1 MKIEKGIIS
10 SSQLMFLIIGLIEA
24 STLTG
29 AFISGITKQDTW
41 IVLLAGFMI
50 CLFLLWVYT
59 SLSKKFPGRNLIEIN
74 DEIYGHNS
82 GKIMSILYIYY
93 FWFIIPANIRFITD
107 FFSTYLFPETDISV
121 FEILIIIICMYTLK
135 KGIEVIA
142 RAGFILTILAII
154 VSIFITLVTIKDM
167 QLSNFLPFFQ
177 MNFKEFTQGTNLMV
191 SVPFGEIVVFL
202 MIFPCVNEIK
212 QVKKFAFVGLI
223 IGFVFFLAVIF
234 RNISILGN
242 ISSIQVLPSYQVA
255 KNINIGDI
263 IERTEVLVAVVLLF
277 NVFFKI
283 CIFYYATVLSIAQ
296 VFKLRCY
303 KPLVIPVGVISSILS
318 MTMFTSTVDEV
329 YAASI
334 YSVFVIPFI
343 IIFPV
348 ISLIIASIRKLN

>member
-24 STLTG
+24 STLTA

-41 IVLLAGFMI
+41 IVLLAGFTI
-50 CLFLLWVYT
+50 TLFLLLVYT
-59 SLSKKFPGRNLIEIN
+59 SLSKKFPGKNLIEIN
-74 DEIYGHNS
+74 DKIYGHHF
-82 GKIMSILYIYY
+82 GKIMSILYIYF
-93 FWFIIPANIRFITD
+93 FWFIISSNLRYIAD
-107 FFSTYLFPETDISV
+107 FFSTYLFPETDISI
-121 FEILIIIICMYTLK
+121 FSILTIIICMYTIK

-142 RAGFILTILAII
+142 RSGFILTILAIV
-154 VSIFITLVTIKDM
+154 VSVFITIVTIRDM

-177 MNFKEFTQGTNLMV
+177 MNLKEFTQGTNLMI
-191 SVPFGEIVVFL
+191 SIPFGEIVVFL
-202 MIFPCVNEIK
+202 MIFPYVNDIN
-212 QVKKFAFVGLI
+212 QVKKSAFEGLI
-223 IGFVFFLAVIF
+223 IGGIFFLVVIF

-242 ISSIQVLPSYQVA
+242 IASLQVLPSYQVA

-277 NVFFKI
+277 NVFLKI
-283 CIFYYATVLSIAQ
+283 CIFYYATVLSLAQ
-296 VFKLRCY
+296 LFKLRSY
-303 KPLVIPVGVISSILS
+303 KPMVIPIGIIGFILS

-334 YSVFVIPFI
+334 YSVFVIPFV

-348 ISLIIASIRKLN
+348 ISLIIAEIRKLN